1 LTNNL
6 WTAENQR
13 GVPSAPRCYAPERTL
28 AVFIKQSSQPNML
41 RSLAAIASDH
51 LVIIASGVVN
61 FLVWQSGVLLLA
73 LAVIPIAWL
82 ITGRTMRGLECLVH
96 EASHYNLSRKR
107 RLNDA
112 LADYLC
118 AWPVMSQVSHYR
130 QSHIVHHR
138 SFGHA
143 TDPDRIRSEKLN
155 LSNIDRTTTSRF
167 LLGILKRLL
176 PYIPGWW
183 WAIGVDRGTV
193 ARLVLW
199 HGALVMAPA
208 TLVLGLADAAVF
220 WLLTW
225 GIPVFFVLPV
235 VSFIAEAAEHDYDE
249 NGETQ
254 VIFKTTWSN
263 IGWIHHWIFH
273 PHNDGFHAVHH
284 LYPSVPFHALPAV
297 HKRLMDSD
305 ATFLDDA
312 LIRHSLV
319 GDHAMQGRPA

>member
-1 LTNNL
+1 MTNNL

-13 GVPSAPRCYAPERTL
+13 AVPSAPRGFAPERAL
-28 AVFIKQSSQPNML
+28 AVFIKQSSQPDLL
-41 RSLAAIASDH
+41 RSLVAIMSDH
-51 LVIIASGVVN
+51 LVIIASGVVS
-61 FLVWQSGVLLLA
+61 FLVWKSGVLLLA

-82 ITGRTMRGLECLVH
+82 ISGRTMRGLECLVH

-143 TDPDRIRSEKLN
+143 TDPDRIRSEKLD
-155 LSNIDRTTTSRF
+155 LSNLYRSTTPRF

-193 ARLVLW
+193 GRLVLW
-199 HGALVMAPA
+199 HGVLILALAA
-208 TLVLGLADAAVF
+208 LVLGLADAAVF
-220 WLLTW
+220 
-225 GIPVFFVLPV
+225 
-235 VSFIAEAAEHDYDE
+235 
-249 NGETQ
+249 
-254 VIFKTTWSN
+254 
-263 IGWIHHWIFH
+263 
-273 PHNDGFHAVHH
+273 
-284 LYPSVPFHALPAV
+284 
-297 HKRLMDSD
+297 
-305 ATFLDDA
+305 
-312 LIRHSLV
+312 
-319 GDHAMQGRPA
+319 